1 MASKQFSGASRAS
14 PSHGHN
20 AKPNPLL
27 SQLRTTSHGSGGPLD
42 DQNSS
47 GVAASPPDHF
57 NQGLS
62 SDYSTNAENYTGYSS
77 NRIAANSKATTTKSN
92 NNNNGLAMSQTR
104 TTTHTSNQHNS
115 GGNVGA
121 SSAVATPTGV
131 VPQQT

>member
-47 GVAASPPDHF
+47 GVAAGPPDHF

-62 SDYSTNAENYTGYSS
+62 SDYSTAGYSS

-121 SSAVATPTGV
+121 SSVSATPTGV